1 MPLPLPPPLPAAPA
15 PPLAYFMCL
24 FVWFNAC
31 FNLVRLVGSTSSVL
45 WFWSALNRATPCKR
59 GYPNIAWHYVR
70 SCNML
75 CGTCCWQS
83 GIKGA
88 QFPFAG
94 QPRRNKEEIAHFR
107 RGEKTFW
114 AKLLRTK
121 WRQTCKKF
129 WYTRQYVARFAVY
142 VKDFSLC
149 SNNSGNFLGSQFLQS
164 NKQLYQL
171 HFSLSLSFCL
181 FLGKWKR
188 L

>member
-45 WFWSALNRATPCKR
+45 WFWSALNRATPWKGLPQYCL
-59 GYPNIAWHYVR
+59 A
-70 SCNML
+70 L
-75 CGTCCWQS
+75 CAILQHALRHLQS

-94 QPRRNKEEIAHFR
+94 QPRSNKEEIAHFR

-114 AKLLRTK
+114 GEIAAHKMAANVQKVLIHSAIC
-121 WRQTCKKF
+121 CKIC
-129 WYTRQYVARFAVY
+129 
-142 VKDFSLC
+142 SLC
-149 SNNSGNFLGSQFLQS
+149 KGFFAMLEQ
-164 NKQLYQL
+164 
-171 HFSLSLSFCL
+171 
-181 FLGKWKR
+181 LGK
-188 L
+188 LSGFAIPSI